1 MSIDGIGAML
11 GLGAPQATKAS
22 EKTDKTPSP
31 ADAAKARAEAAAAR
45 QKSDLDEVREK
56 GIYAWA
62 QEKKLEAL
70 KEKIEK
76 EMKAEKGLDEGTL
89 SAMSPE
95 ERAAVMTSL
104 EAEIAKR
111 VQEVMRDTLT
121 EEAKKAAKE
130 GRPAQPMIIDIA
142 V

>member
-1 MSIDGIGAML
+1 MAIDGIGAML
-11 GLGAPQATKAS
+11 GLSAPQAVKTTEKS
-22 EKTDKTPSP
+22 EKTPSP

-45 QKSDLDEVREK
+45 QKQDLDEVREK
-56 GIYAWA
+56 GLYAWA
-62 QEKKLEAL
+62 QEKKFEAL

-95 ERAAVMTSL
+95 ERAKVMSSL

-121 EEAKKAAKE
+121 EEAEKATKE
-130 GRPAQPMIIDIA
+130 GRPAQPMIIDVA